1 MVSLL
6 APRWYPVMYTL
17 NRCHRDRFGTNLGPA
32 RQVPRFQVTDTPE
45 VLNAATTPKP
55 EPPTL
60 FYTRTK
66 LALPVCGSGT
76 DLKKTDQKR
85 TWATHNTYTTLN
97 LINLVGG
104 STLYRLVNMTAT
116 LWYDCV
122 EHYIAAFLI
131 FPICRPSFER
141 LYFLVHSASSPSR
154 SFSSPPFSR

>member
-1 MVSLL
+1 MANTIFLPKFPPSLSLLSINTKPGTSPAMVSLL

-60 FYTRTK
+60 FYTRTE

-85 TWATHNTYTTLN
+85 T
-97 LINLVGG
+97 
-104 STLYRLVNMTAT
+104 
-116 LWYDCV
+116 
-122 EHYIAAFLI
+122 
-131 FPICRPSFER
+131 
-141 LYFLVHSASSPSR
+141 
-154 SFSSPPFSR
+154 